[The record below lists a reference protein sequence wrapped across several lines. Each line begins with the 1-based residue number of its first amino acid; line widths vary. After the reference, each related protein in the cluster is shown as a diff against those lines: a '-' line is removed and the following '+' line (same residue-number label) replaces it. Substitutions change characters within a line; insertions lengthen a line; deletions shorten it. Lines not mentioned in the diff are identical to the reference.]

1 MWHLVGQSNVYVYN
15 IRSVAELLGGF
26 PGYATSWIQ
35 GYLKISHIW
44 LMRLACQG
52 SLGAWLS
59 LEALDPS
66 MSIVVDFGPENS
78 FELDQITFIQSFIGR
93 P

>member
-1 MWHLVGQSNVYVYN
+1 MYD

-26 PGYATSWIQ
+26 PGYATSRIQ
-35 GYLKISHIW
+35 GYLKILHIW
-44 LMRLACQG
+44 LMSLACKG
-52 SLGAWLS
+52 SMGAWLS
-59 LEALDPS
+59 LEALDLR

-78 FELDQITFIQSFIGR
+78 FQLDQITFIQSFIGR